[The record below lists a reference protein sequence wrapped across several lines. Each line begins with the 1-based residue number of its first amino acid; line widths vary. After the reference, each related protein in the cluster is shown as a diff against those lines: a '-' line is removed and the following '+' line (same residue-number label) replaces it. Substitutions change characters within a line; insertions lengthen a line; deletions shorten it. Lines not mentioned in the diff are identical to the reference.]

1 MRADQSG
8 GAIDDDLRR
17 PLFIA
22 LIRAPP
28 PQRDAAV
35 ISKGESMSLSAL
47 RILDARLS
55 DRTFLAGNVFSM
67 GDIPAAA
74 TVHRWYALDIHH
86 PDLPNVL
93 RWYDLMRERS
103 PFRRIVYDTDELKR
117 SRIYPSNSPRGRP
130 MSTIARSCKA
140 ESGDPTLRVF
150 AVVDQDDYV
159 VTRLYRIQP
168 KRRSCQHEVSR
179 FQ

>member
-1 MRADQSG
+1 MDGLASNRVLART
-8 GAIDDDLRR
+8 A

-28 PQRDAAV
+28 RQRAATV
-35 ISKGESMSLSAL
+35 ISKGESLSLSAL

-55 DRTFLAGNVFSM
+55 DRTFLAGDAFSM

-103 PFRRIVYDTDELKR
+103 PFRRIVMT
-117 SRIYPSNSPRGRP
+117 P
-130 MSTIARSCKA
+130 MS
-140 ESGDPTLRVF
+140 
-150 AVVDQDDYV
+150 
-159 VTRLYRIQP
+159 
-168 KRRSCQHEVSR
+168 
-179 FQ
+179 